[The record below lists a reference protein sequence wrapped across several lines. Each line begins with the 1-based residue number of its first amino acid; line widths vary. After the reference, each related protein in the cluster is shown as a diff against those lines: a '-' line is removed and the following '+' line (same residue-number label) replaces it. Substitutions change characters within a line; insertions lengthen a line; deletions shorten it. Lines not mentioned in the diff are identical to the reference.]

1 MSKSYLYVGMYYDIF
16 ENREVGIKDKKIGIT
31 KNPNNRE
38 NSLNATKGPIGYMF
52 IKLYECEG
60 ENTADNIESI
70 FHTLLEHRN
79 THGEWFKDEDETI
92 LESVSSVMNNLKN
105 IGVYVQEID
114 LGLDP
119 NLTKVEK
126 EQIEKSKNSKIKL
139 IYNGVDLSSR
149 FSVTTYIKGL
159 SIMRDI
165 VGWDK
170 IIDEGDVDVFR
181 SVEELYEKFPIY
193 REREVKVYEKVDDY
207 YVWTNLNNVNKL
219 RRLNKLIT
227 KFDIVGMTCSIDL

>member
-1 MSKSYLYVGMYYDIF
+1 
-16 ENREVGIKDKKIGIT
+16 
-31 KNPNNRE
+31 
-38 NSLNATKGPIGYMF
+38 MF